1 MNVERGN
8 LMPYNRKSIRGIVI
22 LTNGM
27 VLFTLV
33 GGVAF
38 AIPINPEGESI
49 QPVIHADDWGML
61 PLKMKLT
68 SIQ

>member
-1 MNVERGN
+1 
-8 LMPYNRKSIRGIVI
+8 MPYNPESIRGIVI
-22 LTNGM
+22 LPC
-27 VLFTLV
+27 VIILFTLV
-33 GGVAF
+33 GVVAF